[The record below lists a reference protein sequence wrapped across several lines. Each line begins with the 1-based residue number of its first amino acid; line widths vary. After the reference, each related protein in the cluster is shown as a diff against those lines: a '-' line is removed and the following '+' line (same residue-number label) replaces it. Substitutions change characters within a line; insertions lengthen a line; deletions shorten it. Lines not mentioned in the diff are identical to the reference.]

1 LLGNY
6 RTAEQQ
12 CHAAAR
18 RGSRNAGSLVA
29 KDGLAARARVASL
42 KFDAASLV
50 AKDGLAAGL
59 NGRGNRNGLGSD
71 QSQREGNR

>member
-1 LLGNY
+1 MHK
-6 RTAEQQ
+6 RTSGQERR
-12 CHAAAR
+12 AAAR
-18 RGSRNAGSLVA
+18 CGSRNAGSLVA